1 MADIDLNNLDL
12 SNIGSWPM
20 AIKGVLIAIVAV
32 GVLALGY
39 FVDIQAQQ
47 ENLDRITSEEKR
59 LKEDFESK
67 QAKAANLDA
76 YKAQMVEME
85 DSFGA
90 MIRQLPSKTEVEDL
104 LVDISQT
111 GLASGIEFQ
120 LFKPLKEKHIEFYA
134 ELPITLKMTGTY
146 HQFGEFAS
154 GIAALPRIVTLENIT
169 IVSGKGKGNDN
180 LTMDVTAKTY
190 RYLDESEVSGKRKKG
205 KKGKKGKK
213 RK

>member
-12 SNIGSWPM
+12 SNIGSWPA
-20 AIKGVLIAIVAV
+20 AIKGVLIAVVAV
-32 GVLALGY
+32 AVLALGY
-39 FVDIQAQQ
+39 FVDVQSQQ
-47 ENLDRITSEEKR
+47 EKLDRITLEEKR
-59 LKEDFESK
+59 LKENFETK

-120 LFKPLKEKHIEFYA
+120 LFKPLAEKHIEFYA

-146 HQFGEFAS
+146 HQFGEFVS
-154 GIAALPRIVTLENIT
+154 GIAALPRIVTLENIS
-169 IVSGKGKGNDN
+169 IAGGKGKKAG

-190 RYLDESEVSGKRKKG
+190 RYLDESEVSGKRKKR
-205 KKGKKGKK
+205 KK

>member
-1 MADIDLNNLDL
+1 MADFDINDLDL
-12 SNIGSWPM
+12 SNIGSWPL
-20 AIKGVLIAIVAV
+20 AIKGMLVAVVAV

-47 ENLDRITSEEKR
+47 EDLDRITIEEKR
-59 LKEDFESK
+59 LKEDFEIK

-120 LFKPLKEKHIEFYA
+120 LFKPLAEKHIEFYA

-146 HQFGEFAS
+146 HQFGEFVS
-154 GIAALPRIVTLENIT
+154 GIAALPRIVTLENIS
-169 IVSGKGKGNDN
+169 IKGGKKAD

-190 RYLDESEVSGKRKKG
+190 RYLDESEVSGKRKKR
-205 KKGKKGKK
+205 KK
-213 RK
+213 RKKR

>member
-1 MADIDLNNLDL
+1 MADIDLNNLDF
-12 SNIGSWPM
+12 SNIGSWPL

-32 GVLALGY
+32 AVLAAGY
-39 FVDIQAQQ
+39 FLDIQTQQ
-47 ENLDRITSEEKR
+47 ESLDRITSEEKR
-59 LKEDFESK
+59 LKEDFEVK
-67 QAKAANLDA
+67 QAKAANLNA

-104 LVDISQT
+104 LIDISQT

-120 LFKPLKEKHIEFYA
+120 LFKPLAEKHIEFYA

-146 HQFGEFAS
+146 HQFGEFVS
-154 GIAALPRIVTLENIT
+154 GIAALPRIVTLENISIT
-169 IVSGKGKGNDN
+169 GGKGKNSKKGN

-190 RYLDESEVSGKRKKG
+190 RYLDESEVSGKRKKR
-205 KKGKKGKK
+205 KK
-213 RK
+213 RKKRR

>member
-12 SNIGSWPM
+12 SKIGSWPV
-20 AIKGVLIAIVAV
+20 AIKAVVITVVAIAVLTA
-32 GVLALGY
+32 GY
-39 FVDIQAQQ
+39 FLDIQSQQ
-47 ENLDRITSEEKR
+47 ETLNTVTSEETR
-59 LKEDFESK
+59 LKDDFEVK

-76 YKAQMVEME
+76 YKAQMKEME

-120 LFKPLKEKHIEFYA
+120 LFKPLAEKHIEFYA
-134 ELPITLKMTGTY
+134 ELPISLKMTGTF
-146 HQFGEFAS
+146 HQFGEFVS
-154 GIAALPRIVTLENIT
+154 GIAALPRIVTLENISIT
-169 IVSGKGKGNDN
+169 KAKGSKGNSN
-180 LTMDVTAKTY
+180 LLSMTATAKTY
-190 RYLDESEVSGKRKKG
+190 RYLDESEVSGKKK
-205 KKGKKGKK
+205 KKK

>member
-1 MADIDLNNLDL
+1 MADIDLNNLDF
-12 SNIGSWPM
+12 SNIGSWPI
-20 AIKGVLIAIVAV
+20 AVKGILIAVVAV

-39 FVDIQAQQ
+39 FLDVQAQQ
-47 ENLDRITSEEKR
+47 ENLERITNKEKQ
-59 LKEDFESK
+59 LKEDFEFK
-67 QAKAANLDA
+67 QAKAANLEA

-120 LFKPLKEKHIEFYA
+120 LFKPLAEKHIEFYA

-146 HQFGEFAS
+146 HQFGEFVS

-169 IVSGKGKGNDN
+169 LKSDKKGD

-190 RYLDESEVSGKRKKG
+190 RYLDETEVSGKRKK
-205 KKGKKGKK
+205 
-213 RK
+213 RR

>member
-12 SNIGSWPM
+12 NNIGSWPTS
-20 AIKGVLIAIVAV
+20 IKGVLVAIVSV

-39 FVDIQAQQ
+39 FLDIQDQQ
-47 ENLDRITSEEKR
+47 DNLDRIIAEESR
-59 LKEDFESK
+59 LKSDFESK
-67 QAKAANLDA
+67 QAKASNLEA

-120 LFKPLKEKHIEFYA
+120 LFKPLAEKHIEFYA
-134 ELPITLKMTGTY
+134 ELPITLKMTGDY
-146 HQFGEFAS
+146 HQFGEFVS
-154 GIAALPRIVTLENIT
+154 GIAALPRIVTLENIS
-169 IVSGKGKGNDN
+169 IKGGKGKKGG

-190 RYLDESEVSGKRKKG
+190 RYLDEGEVSGKRKKR
-205 KKGKKGKK
+205 K
-213 RK
+213 RKR

>member
-1 MADIDLNNLDL
+1 MADIDLNNLDF
-12 SNIGSWPM
+12 SNIGSWPL
-20 AIKGVLIAIVAV
+20 AIKGVIVAV
-32 GVLALGY
+32 VAIAVLTLGY

-47 ENLDRITSEEKR
+47 ENLDRITNEEKR
-59 LKEDFESK
+59 LKEDFEFK

-120 LFKPLKEKHIEFYA
+120 LFKPLAEKHIEFYA

-146 HQFGEFAS
+146 HQFGEFVS
-154 GIAALPRIVTLENIT
+154 GIAALPRIVTLENISIT
-169 IVSGKGKGNDN
+169 GAKGKKDN

-190 RYLDESEVSGKRKKG
+190 RYLDESEVSGKRKKR
-205 KKGKKGKK
+205 KK
-213 RK
+213 RR

>member
-1 MADIDLNNLDL
+1 MANIDINDLDF
-12 SNIGSWPM
+12 SNIGSWPRVV
-20 AIKGVLIAIVAV
+20 KGVLIAIVAV
-32 GVLALGY
+32 AVLAAGY
-39 FVDIQAQQ
+39 FLDVQTQQ
-47 ENLDRITSEEKR
+47 DNLERITIEEKR
-59 LKEDFESK
+59 LKEDFEIK
-67 QAKAANLDA
+67 QAKAANLEA

-120 LFKPLKEKHIEFYA
+120 LFKPLAEKHIEFYA
-134 ELPITLKMTGTY
+134 ELPITLKMTGTF
-146 HQFGEFAS
+146 HQFGEFVS
-154 GIAALPRIVTLENIT
+154 GIAALPRIVTLENIS
-169 IVSGKGKGNDN
+169 ISGGKAGKGN

-190 RYLDESEVSGKRKKG
+190 RYLDESEVSGKRKKR
-205 KKGKKGKK
+205 KK

>member
-1 MADIDLNNLDL
+1 MADFDLNNLDL
-12 SNIGSWPM
+12 SNIGSWPK
-20 AIKGVLIAIVAV
+20 AIKGVLIAVVAV
-32 GVLALGY
+32 GVLTLGY
-39 FVDIQAQQ
+39 FVDVQSQQ
-47 ENLDRITSEEKR
+47 EDLDRVTGEEKR
-59 LKEDFESK
+59 LKSDFERK
-67 QAKAANLDA
+67 QARAANLDA

-120 LFKPLKEKHIEFYA
+120 LFKPLPEKHIEFYA

-146 HQFGEFAS
+146 HQFGEFVS
-154 GIAALPRIVTLENIT
+154 GIAALPRIVTLENIS
-169 IVSGKGKGNDN
+169 IKSRKGKSKKNL

-190 RYLDESEVSGKRKKG
+190 RYLDESEVSGKRKKR
-205 KKGKKGKK
+205 KK
-213 RK
+213 RR

>member
-1 MADIDLNNLDL
+1 MADIDLNNLDF
-12 SNIGSWPM
+12 SNIGSWPI
-20 AIKGVLIAIVAV
+20 AVKGVLIAIVAV

-39 FVDIQAQQ
+39 FLDVQAQQ
-47 ENLDRITSEEKR
+47 ENLERIINKEKQ
-59 LKEDFESK
+59 LKEDFEFK
-67 QAKAANLDA
+67 QAKASNLES

-120 LFKPLKEKHIEFYA
+120 LFKPLSEKHIEFYA

-146 HQFGEFAS
+146 HQFGEFVS

-169 IVSGKGKGNDN
+169 LKSGNKGD

-190 RYLDESEVSGKRKKG
+190 RYLDESEVSGKRSKR
-205 KKGKKGKK
+205 KK
-213 RK
+213 RR

>member
-1 MADIDLNNLDL
+1 MADIDLNNLDF
-12 SNIGSWPM
+12 SNVGSWPI
-20 AIKGVLIAIVAV
+20 AVKAVLIIIVALA
-32 GVLALGY
+32 VLTLGY
-39 FVDIQAQQ
+39 FLDIQAQQ
-47 ENLDRITSEEKR
+47 DNLARITKEEQTI
-59 LKEDFESK
+59 KEDFELK
-67 QAKAANLDA
+67 QLKASNLDA

-120 LFKPLKEKHIEFYA
+120 LFKPLAEKHIEFYA

-146 HQFGEFAS
+146 HQFGAFVS
-154 GIAALPRIVTLENIT
+154 GIAALPRIVTLENIS
-169 IVSGKGKGNDN
+169 IVSAGGKGKKKA

-190 RYLDESEVSGKRKKG
+190 RYLDENEVSGKRKKR
-205 KKGKKGKK
+205 KK
-213 RK
+213 

>member
-12 SNIGSWPM
+12 SNIGSWPV
-20 AIKGVLIAIVAV
+20 AIKGVLVAVVAV

-59 LKEDFESK
+59 LKSDFELK

-120 LFKPLKEKHIEFYA
+120 LFKPLAEKHIEFYA

-146 HQFGEFAS
+146 HQFGEFVS
-154 GIAALPRIVTLENIT
+154 GIAALPRIVTLENISIT
-169 IVSGKGKGNDN
+169 GGKGKKGL

-190 RYLDESEVSGKRKKG
+190 RYLDESEVSGKRNKR
-205 KKGKKGKK
+205 KK
-213 RK
+213 RR

>member
-1 MADIDLNNLDL
+1 MADIDLNNLDF
-12 SNIGSWPM
+12 SNIGSWPL

-32 GVLALGY
+32 AVLAAGY
-39 FVDIQAQQ
+39 FLDIQTQQ
-47 ENLDRITSEEKR
+47 ESLDRITSEEKR
-59 LKEDFESK
+59 LKEDFEVK

-104 LVDISQT
+104 LIDISQT

-120 LFKPLKEKHIEFYA
+120 LFKPLAEKHIEFYA

-146 HQFGEFAS
+146 HQFGEFVS
-154 GIAALPRIVTLENIT
+154 GIAALPRIVTLENISIT
-169 IVSGKGKGNDN
+169 GGKGKKSKKGN

-190 RYLDESEVSGKRKKG
+190 RYLDESEVSGKRKKR
-205 KKGKKGKK
+205 KK
-213 RK
+213 RR

>member
-12 SNIGSWPM
+12 NNIGSWPT
-20 AIKGVLIAIVAV
+20 AIKGVLVAIVSV

-39 FVDIQAQQ
+39 FLDIQDQQ
-47 ENLDRITSEEKR
+47 DNLDRIIAEESR
-59 LKEDFESK
+59 LKSDFEIK
-67 QAKAANLDA
+67 QAKASNLEA

-120 LFKPLKEKHIEFYA
+120 LFKPLAEKHIEFYA
-134 ELPITLKMTGTY
+134 ELPITLKMTGDY
-146 HQFGEFAS
+146 HQFGEFVS
-154 GIAALPRIVTLENIT
+154 GIAALPRIVTLENIS
-169 IVSGKGKGNDN
+169 IKGGKGKKGG

-190 RYLDESEVSGKRKKG
+190 RYLDEGEVSGKRKKR
-205 KKGKKGKK
+205 K
-213 RK
+213 RKR

>member
-1 MADIDLNNLDL
+1 MADIDLNNLDF
-12 SNIGSWPM
+12 SNIGSWPV
-20 AIKGVLIAIVAV
+20 AIKGVLIAVVAV
-32 GVLALGY
+32 AVLTLGY
-39 FVDIQAQQ
+39 FLDVQSQQ
-47 ENLDRITSEEKR
+47 ENLDRITLEEKR
-59 LKEDFESK
+59 LKGDFETK

-76 YKAQMVEME
+76 YKAQMLEME

-120 LFKPLKEKHIEFYA
+120 LFKPLAEKHIEFYA

-146 HQFGEFAS
+146 HQFGEFVS
-154 GIAALPRIVTLENIT
+154 GIAALPRIVTLENIS
-169 IVSGKGKGNDN
+169 IAGGKGKKAG

-190 RYLDESEVSGKRKKG
+190 RYLDESEVSGKRKKR
-205 KKGKKGKK
+205 KK

>member
-1 MADIDLNNLDL
+1 MADIDLNNLDF
-12 SNIGSWPM
+12 SNIGSWPV
-20 AIKGVLIAIVAV
+20 AIKGVLIAVVAV

-47 ENLDRITSEEKR
+47 ENLDRITNKEKR
-59 LKEDFESK
+59 LKEDFEFK
-67 QAKAANLDA
+67 QAKASNLDA

-104 LVDISQT
+104 LIDISQT

-120 LFKPLKEKHIEFYA
+120 LFKPLAEKHIEFYA

-146 HQFGEFAS
+146 HQFGEFVS
-154 GIAALPRIVTLENIT
+154 GIAALPRIVTLENIS
-169 IVSGKGKGNDN
+169 IAGGKGKKGN

-190 RYLDESEVSGKRKKG
+190 RYLDESEVSGKRKKR
-205 KKGKKGKK
+205 KK
-213 RK
+213 RR

>member
-1 MADIDLNNLDL
+1 MADFDINDLDL
-12 SNIGSWPM
+12 SNIGSWPL
-20 AIKGVLIAIVAV
+20 AIKGVLIAVVAV

-47 ENLDRITSEEKR
+47 ENLDRITIEEKR
-59 LKEDFESK
+59 LKEDFEIK
-67 QAKAANLDA
+67 QAKAASLDA

-111 GLASGIEFQ
+111 GLASGIEFL

-146 HQFGEFAS
+146 HQFGEFVS
-154 GIAALPRIVTLENIT
+154 GIAALPRIVTLENIS
-169 IVSGKGKGNDN
+169 IKGGKKGD

-190 RYLDESEVSGKRKKG
+190 RYLDESEVSGKRKKR
-205 KKGKKGKK
+205 KK
-213 RK
+213 RKKR

>member
-1 MADIDLNNLDL
+1 MADIDLNNLDF
-12 SNIGSWPM
+12 SNIGSWPT
-20 AIKGVLIAIVAV
+20 AVKGVLIAIVAI

-47 ENLDRITSEEKR
+47 ENLERITNEEKR
-59 LKEDFESK
+59 LKEDFEFK

-134 ELPITLKMTGTY
+134 ELPITLKMTGKY

-154 GIAALPRIVTLENIT
+154 GIAALPRIVTLENIS
-169 IVSGKGKGNDN
+169 IKGGKGGN

-190 RYLDESEVSGKRKKG
+190 RYLDESEVSGKRKKR
-205 KKGKKGKK
+205 KKTPIKLSVD
-213 RK
+213 

>member
-12 SNIGSWPM
+12 SNIGSWPT
-20 AIKGVLIAIVAV
+20 AIKGVLVAIVAV
-32 GVLALGY
+32 GVLTLGY
-39 FVDIQAQQ
+39 FVDMQSQQ
-47 ENLDRITSEEKR
+47 EDLDRVTGEEKR
-59 LKEDFESK
+59 LKSDFERK

-120 LFKPLKEKHIEFYA
+120 LFKPLPEKHIEFYA

-146 HQFGEFAS
+146 HQFGEFVS
-154 GIAALPRIVTLENIT
+154 GIAALPRIVTLENIS
-169 IVSGKGKGNDN
+169 IKSAKSRSKGKKNI

-190 RYLDESEVSGKRKKG
+190 RYLDESEVSGKRKKR
-205 KKGKKGKK
+205 KK
-213 RK
+213 RR

>member
-12 SNIGSWPM
+12 SNIGSWPL

-39 FVDIQAQQ
+39 FVDIQSQQ
-47 ENLDRITSEEKR
+47 ESLDRITGEEKR
-59 LKEDFESK
+59 LKSDFELK

-76 YKAQMVEME
+76 YKAQMVEMK

-104 LVDISQT
+104 LIDISQT

-120 LFKPLKEKHIEFYA
+120 LFKPLPEKHIEFYA

-146 HQFGEFAS
+146 HQFGEFVS
-154 GIAALPRIVTLENIT
+154 GIAALPRIVTLENIS
-169 IVSGKGKGNDN
+169 IKGGKGKGKKDL

-190 RYLDESEVSGKRKKG
+190 RYLDESEVSGKRKKR
-205 KKGKKGKK
+205 KK
-213 RK
+213 RR